1 MASRVV
7 PTAGDRV
14 PPLRRLQGPRT
25 YNRLQRGR
33 HAARES
39 DLSSRVAPL
48 SEAEAQAK
56 AEAGGGGRGVG
67 WALRREACWLSQ
79 SHLGVVVCTCG
90 KFDCG
95 CRLGALRTPS
105 PAAPRRAPR
114 PRPLLFL
121 SRGLEASLWQVEK
134 TGEGVYS
141 FPPNALSFWA
151 WPAQVEHVPGFANSP
166 PGKERREEGR
176 SGLND

>member
-25 YNRLQRGR
+25 YNRLQRGS
-33 HAARES
+33 HASGGS
-39 DLSSRVAPL
+39 DLSARAAPF

-56 AEAGGGGRGVG
+56 AEAESGEQGVG
-67 WALRREACWLSQ
+67 WALRREALWLSQ
-79 SHLGVVVCTCG
+79 SPLGVVVRDG
-90 KFDCG
+90 GRFDCG

-105 PAAPRRAPR
+105 PAGPRD
-114 PRPLLFL
+114 LGLCLFL
-121 SRGLEASLWQVEK
+121 SRRLEASLWEVEK
-134 TGEGVYS
+134 IGEGVYS

-151 WPAQVEHVPGFANSP
+151 WPAQVEHGPGFANSP